1 MIEPNIAPIACTLTG
16 DDYKTR
22 LAWIRELARDA
33 LKEHVRDGHALH
45 LVYSADAKDRVR
57 EMIAKERVCCAFLKF
72 YLREDAHEV
81 RLTIGAPEDARDV
94 ADALFDEFM
103 GGAMREEAV
112 CGCR

>member
-1 MIEPNIAPIACTLTG
+1 MSTLNTAPIACTLTG

-57 EMIAKERVCCAFLKF
+57 EMIAKERACCAFLNF
-72 YLREDAHEV
+72 DLREDAHEV
-81 RLTIGAPEDARDV
+81 RLTISAPEDAREV
-94 ADALFDEFM
+94 ADTLFDEFVGM
-103 GGAMREEAV
+103 TREESV
-112 CGCR
+112 CGGC